1 MQKRFDIRCILR
13 FSNTNVFLGPSLQHE
28 WNRTIIRLLLPFT
41 CYEATTSFVWN
52 LRARYGVLL
61 YLLATKITL
70 YLSMQPN
77 YPAIL
82 QKWKSVVVIFLFA
95 RKGRKMCKCAII
107 ILYISSCMTRKK
119 RDNNYFLLSIENL

>member
-1 MQKRFDIRCILR
+1 MLVAKQDA
-13 FSNTNVFLGPSLQHE
+13 NNDTNVFLGPSLQHE

-41 CYEATTSFVWN
+41 CYEATTSLVWN

-82 QKWKSVVVIFLFA
+82 QKWKSVVVIFLFCKE
-95 RKGRKMCKCAII
+95 RKKNVQMCNNHTIYLI
-107 ILYISSCMTRKK
+107 MHDSQK

>member
-82 QKWKSVVVIFLFA
+82 QKWKSVVVIFLFCKE
-95 RKGRKMCKCAII
+95 RKKNVQMCNNHTIYLI
-107 ILYISSCMTRKK
+107 MHDSQK

>member
-41 CYEATTSFVWN
+41 CYEATTSLVWN

-82 QKWKSVVVIFLFA
+82 QKWKSVVVIFLFCKE
-95 RKGRKMCKCAII
+95 RKKNVQMCNNHTIYLI
-107 ILYISSCMTRKK
+107 MHDSQK

>member
-41 CYEATTSFVWN
+41 CYEATTSLVWN